1 MQLIYATMPSSVYG
15 SWFGDKHPALWSH
28 GTSASTMEGILVRAF
43 WWLCKLIANSWIL
56 DCWPLEIDVG
66 RLDKP

>member
-1 MQLIYATMPSSVYG
+1 
-15 SWFGDKHPALWSH
+15 LWSH